1 MPSAFPRSSTTTV
14 LFLTDLHLDRIGEDE
29 SDQLLRRI
37 RNADFDSVIATGDI
51 SNAKN
56 IRRHLS
62 ELATACAPRP
72 LYFLTGNHDY
82 HGGGFRDVEE
92 DVDDLCKST
101 KNLHH
106 LDGKRVVKL
115 ADGIGLLGHRG
126 WPDARAGDG
135 METEI
140 TNPDRWS
147 IKDFRAMDHRQ
158 TLQRMRHL
166 GKESAGRL
174 RNLLPL
180 ALTRFRHVLVA
191 THVPPFD
198 NAVYHKGKPADCQHL
213 PHFCNLS
220 VGLMLIGILRAFP
233 RRRVSV
239 LAGHSHG
246 ACSRKITGN
255 LVVRVGASR
264 KGGRIPLELIR
275 IVS

>member
-1 MPSAFPRSSTTTV
+1 MPSTTTV

-29 SDQLLRRI
+29 SDHLLNRI

-51 SNAKN
+51 SDARN
-56 IRRHLS
+56 IRRHLG

-72 LYFLTGNHDY
+72 LFFLLGNHDY
-82 HGGGFRDVEE
+82 YGGNFRDVEE
-92 DVDDLCKST
+92 DVADLCKST
-101 KNLHH
+101 GNLHH
-106 LDGKRVVKL
+106 LDGKRVVRL

-140 TNPDRWS
+140 TSPDRWS
-147 IKDFRAMDHRQ
+147 IKDFSALDHQ
-158 TLQRMRHL
+158 QMLQRMRHL
-166 GKESAGRL
+166 GKESAEQLRRL
-174 RNLLPL
+174 FPL
-180 ALTRFRHVLVA
+180 ALTRYRHVVVA
-191 THVPPFD
+191 THAPPFG
-198 NAVYHKGKPADCQHL
+198 NVVYHKGKPADSRHL
-213 PHFCNLS
+213 PHFCTLS

-264 KGGRIPLELIR
+264 KGGGIPLELVR
-275 IVS
+275 FAA